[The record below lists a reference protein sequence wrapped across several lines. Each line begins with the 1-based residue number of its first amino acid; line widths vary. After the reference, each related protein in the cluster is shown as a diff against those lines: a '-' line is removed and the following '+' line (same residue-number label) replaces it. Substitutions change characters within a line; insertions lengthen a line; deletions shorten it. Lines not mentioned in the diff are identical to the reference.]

1 MQSRSSL
8 LCSLYGPSLFIDIA
22 QRISILSWQGIA
34 QSLPRYLYALQVYRF
49 TDHLYAADEQ
59 SQHLF
64 PSQSRPMLLREL
76 STEVKTNSYYK
87 GRSAVYSLV
96 TIVIFYA
103 SLRWSMMFSI
113 FCPPRICVSIHPLPT
128 DPFYCIGKFY
138 EGINR
143 RYTYLCGRRALG

>member
-1 MQSRSSL
+1 
-8 LCSLYGPSLFIDIA
+8 
-22 QRISILSWQGIA
+22 
-34 QSLPRYLYALQVYRF
+34 
-49 TDHLYAADEQ
+49 
-59 SQHLF
+59 
-64 PSQSRPMLLREL
+64 MLLREL

-113 FCPPRICVSIHPLPT
+113 FCPPRIRICVSIHPLPT

-143 RYTYLCGRRALG
+143 RNKQKIYVSLRETCIRIGLFLILLANVYFIGLNVHHMNHETYLGVVKKKEICSDVNKYLFITKKMRRIIIRDY